1 MRDVGVLAV
10 TARMR
15 RAAAARPGPLVGL
28 RGPVATRLRRDRRAV
43 AACAVLAVLVLF
55 AAAAPLLEAWT
66 GHAAGR
72 AYPATGL
79 DAFGRPAPPSAR
91 FWLGADALGRDV
103 LVRAAYGARVSLL
116 VGVGATALA
125 TLLGVAA
132 GMAAGLLGGPADALL
147 GRSTDIVLSF
157 PYLLVAIVAATTF
170 GGGLVTTVCVI
181 AVFSSAAMARVVRA
195 QVLAIREQEYVQAA
209 RALGAGPLWI
219 MAVEVA
225 PNLAAPV
232 TALASLLVPQAIV
245 LESTLTF
252 LGAGAD
258 PSVPS
263 WGGMLAEAQD
273 YYQTAWWFLLVP
285 AGLLL
290 LTTVAFTVLG
300 DAVHA
305 ALNPRRA

>member
-1 MRDVGVLAV
+1 MRDAGVLAA
-10 TARMR
+10 TTRMR
-15 RAAAARPGPLVGL
+15 AASARLAAP
-28 RGPVATRLRRDRRAV
+28 RGPWRLALARLRRDRSAT
-43 AACAVLAVLVLF
+43 AALAVLALLVAF
-55 AAAAPLLEAWT
+55 AAAAPLLERWT

-72 AYPATGL
+72 GYPATGL
-79 DAFGRPAPPSAR
+79 DPSGRPVPPSGE

-116 VGVGATALA
+116 VGVAATALA
-125 TLLGVAA
+125 TLLGTAA
-132 GMAAGLLGGPADALL
+132 GTAAGLLGGAADALL
-147 GRSTDIVLSF
+147 GRLADIVLSF
-157 PYLLVAIVAATTF
+157 PYLLVAIVVATTF
-170 GGGLVTTVCVI
+170 GGGLATTVCVI
-181 AVFSSAAMARVVRA
+181 AVFSAAGMARVVRG

-232 TALASLLVPQAIV
+232 TALAALQVPQAIV

-258 PSVPS
+258 PATPS

-290 LTTVAFTVLG
+290 AATIAFTVLG

-305 ALNPRRA
+305 AVSPRRT